1 MHTQSD
7 ESLYHLMRSGDEQ
20 ALETL
25 YDKYERLLFSFAHRF
40 TNNDRLSEE
49 VIQEV
54 WMKIWNGRVDFDT
67 QKGKFS
73 SWILTIT
80 RNAALDC
87 LRREKR
93 RPTIEVEERD
103 GGYDEPVERTVMQRE
118 TAAEVRGAVSELKP
132 EQQELIE
139 LVYFQGMTQQQ
150 ISEQLDLPLGTV
162 KTRIRSAIQAL
173 RKRMDGR
180 ERDGRTLS

>member
-7 ESLYHLMRSGDEQ
+7 ESLYHQMRGGDEQ

-54 WMKIWNGRVDFDT
+54 WMKIWNGRVDFNT
-67 QKGKFS
+67 EKGKFS
-73 SWILTIT
+73 SWVLTIT

-93 RPTIEVEERD
+93 QPTIEIEERD
-103 GGYDEPVERTVMQRE
+103 GGFDEPVERTVVERE
-118 TAAEVRGAVSELKP
+118 TASEVREAVQALKP

-139 LVYFQGMTQQQ
+139 LVYFKGLTQQQ
-150 ISEQLDLPLGTV
+150 ISDQLELPLGTV

-173 RKRMDGR
+173 RKLLEGR
-180 ERDGRTLS
+180 AR

>member
-7 ESLYHLMRSGDEQ
+7 ESLYHEMRSGDEL
-20 ALETL
+20 ALEAL
-25 YDKYERLLFSFAHRF
+25 YEKYERLLFSFAHRF

-54 WMKIWNGRVDFDT
+54 WMKIWNGRVDFNTD
-67 QKGKFS
+67 KGKFS

-93 RPTIEVEERD
+93 QPTIEVEERD
-103 GGYDEPVERTVMQRE
+103 GGFDEPVERTVIERE
-118 TAAEVRGAVSELKP
+118 TASEVRNAVSELKP
-132 EQQELIE
+132 DQQELIE
-139 LVYFQGMTQQQ
+139 LVYFKGLTQQQ
-150 ISEQLDLPLGTV
+150 ISEQLNLPLGTV
-162 KTRIRSAIQAL
+162 KTRIRSAIQSL
-173 RKRMDGR
+173 RKIIDGR
-180 ERDGRTLS
+180 ER

>member
-7 ESLYHLMRSGDEQ
+7 ESLYHQMRGGDEV

-54 WMKIWNGRVDFDT
+54 WMKIWNGRVDFNT
-67 QKGKFS
+67 EKGKFS

-93 RPTIEVEERD
+93 QPTIEIEERD
-103 GGYDEPVERTVMQRE
+103 GGFDEPVERTVMQRE
-118 TAAEVRGAVSELKP
+118 TASEVREAVQELKP

-139 LVYFQGMTQQQ
+139 LVYFNGLTQQQ
-150 ISEQLDLPLGTV
+150 ISDQLELPLGTV

-173 RKRMDGR
+173 RKLLEGR
-180 ERDGRTLS
+180 ER

>member
-1 MHTQSD
+1 
-7 ESLYHLMRSGDEQ
+7 
-20 ALETL
+20 
-25 YDKYERLLFSFAHRF
+25 LFSFAHRF

-54 WMKIWNGRVDFDT
+54 WMKIWNGRVDFNTD
-67 QKGKFS
+67 KGKFS

-93 RPTIEVEERD
+93 QPTIEVEERD

-118 TAAEVRGAVSELKP
+118 TATEVRDAVNELKP
-132 EQQELIE
+132 DQQELIE
-139 LVYFQGMTQQQ
+139 LVYFKGLTQQQ
-150 ISEQLDLPLGTV
+150 ISDQLNLPLGTV

-173 RKRMDGR
+173 RKLLDGR
-180 ERDGRTLS
+180 ER

>member
-7 ESLYHLMRSGDEQ
+7 ESLYHEMRSGDEQ
-20 ALETL
+20 ALEVL

-54 WMKIWNGRVDFDT
+54 WMKIWNGRVDFNTD
-67 QKGKFS
+67 KGKFS

-93 RPTIEVEERD
+93 QPTIEVEERD
-103 GGYDEPVERTVMQRE
+103 GGYDEPVERTVIQRE
-118 TAAEVRGAVSELKP
+118 TATEVRDAVNELKP
-132 EQQELIE
+132 DQQELIE
-139 LVYFQGMTQQQ
+139 LVYFKGLTQQQ
-150 ISEQLDLPLGTV
+150 ISDQLNMPLGTV

-173 RKRMDGR
+173 RKLLDGR
-180 ERDGRTLS
+180 ER

>member
-7 ESLYHLMRSGDEQ
+7 ESLYHQMRGGDEQ

-54 WMKIWNGRVDFDT
+54 WMKIWNGRVDFNT
-67 QKGKFS
+67 EKGKFS
-73 SWILTIT
+73 SWVLTIT

-93 RPTIEVEERD
+93 QPTIEIEERD
-103 GGYDEPVERTVMQRE
+103 GGFDEPVERTVVERE
-118 TAAEVRGAVSELKP
+118 TASEVREAVQALKP

-139 LVYFQGMTQQQ
+139 LVYFKGLTQQQ
-150 ISEQLDLPLGTV
+150 ISDQLELPLGTV

-173 RKRMDGR
+173 RKLLEGR
-180 ERDGRTLS
+180 ER

>member
-7 ESLYHLMRSGDEQ
+7 ESLYHQMRGGDEQ

-54 WMKIWNGRVDFDT
+54 WMKIWNGRVDFNT
-67 QKGKFS
+67 EKGKFS
-73 SWILTIT
+73 SWVLTIT

-93 RPTIEVEERD
+93 QPTIEIEERD
-103 GGYDEPVERTVMQRE
+103 GGFDEPVERTVVERE
-118 TAAEVRGAVSELKP
+118 TASEVREAVQTLKP

-139 LVYFQGMTQQQ
+139 LVYFKGLTQQQ
-150 ISEQLDLPLGTV
+150 ISDQLELPLGTV

-173 RKRMDGR
+173 RKLLEGR
-180 ERDGRTLS
+180 ER

>member
-7 ESLYHLMRSGDEQ
+7 ESLYHEMRSGDEL
-20 ALETL
+20 ALEAL
-25 YDKYERLLFSFAHRF
+25 YEKYERLLFSFAHRF

-54 WMKIWNGRVDFDT
+54 WMKIWNGRVDFNTD
-67 QKGKFS
+67 KGKFS

-93 RPTIEVEERD
+93 QPTIEVEERD
-103 GGYDEPVERTVMQRE
+103 GGFDEPVERTVMERE
-118 TAAEVRGAVSELKP
+118 TASEVRNAVSELKP
-132 EQQELIE
+132 DQQELIE
-139 LVYFQGMTQQQ
+139 LVYFKGLTQQQ
-150 ISEQLDLPLGTV
+150 ISDQLNLPLGTV
-162 KTRIRSAIQAL
+162 KTRIRSAIQSL
-173 RKRMDGR
+173 RKIIDGR
-180 ERDGRTLS
+180 ER

>member
-7 ESLYHLMRSGDEQ
+7 ESLYHEMRSGDEL
-20 ALETL
+20 ALEAL
-25 YDKYERLLFSFAHRF
+25 YEKYERLLFSFAHRF

-54 WMKIWNGRVDFDT
+54 WMKIWNGRVDFNTD
-67 QKGKFS
+67 KGKFS

-93 RPTIEVEERD
+93 QPTIEVEERD
-103 GGYDEPVERTVMQRE
+103 GGFDEPVERTVMERE
-118 TAAEVRGAVSELKP
+118 TASEVRDAVSELKP
-132 EQQELIE
+132 DQQELIE
-139 LVYFQGMTQQQ
+139 LVYFKGLTQQQ
-150 ISEQLDLPLGTV
+150 ISDQLNLPLGTV
-162 KTRIRSAIQAL
+162 KTRIRSAIQSL
-173 RKRMDGR
+173 RKILDGR
-180 ERDGRTLS
+180 ER

>member
-7 ESLYHLMRSGDEQ
+7 ESLYHQMRSGDEQ
-20 ALETL
+20 ALEVL

-54 WMKIWNGRVDFDT
+54 WMKIWNGRVDFNTD
-67 QKGKFS
+67 KGKFS

-93 RPTIEVEERD
+93 QPTIEVEERD
-103 GGYDEPVERTVMQRE
+103 GGYDEPVERTVIQRE
-118 TAAEVRGAVSELKP
+118 TATEVRDAVNELKP
-132 EQQELIE
+132 DQQELIE
-139 LVYFQGMTQQQ
+139 LVYFKGLTQQQ
-150 ISEQLDLPLGTV
+150 ISEQLNLPLGTV

-173 RKRMDGR
+173 RKLLDGR
-180 ERDGRTLS
+180 ER

>member
-7 ESLYHLMRSGDEQ
+7 ESLYHQMRSGDEQ
-20 ALETL
+20 ALEVL

-54 WMKIWNGRVDFDT
+54 WMKIWNGRVDFNTD
-67 QKGKFS
+67 KGKFS

-93 RPTIEVEERD
+93 QPTIEVEERD
-103 GGYDEPVERTVMQRE
+103 GGYDEPVERTVIQRE
-118 TAAEVRGAVSELKP
+118 TATEVRDAVNELKP
-132 EQQELIE
+132 DQQELIE
-139 LVYFQGMTQQQ
+139 LVYFKGLTQQQ
-150 ISEQLDLPLGTV
+150 ISEQLNLPLGTV

-173 RKRMDGR
+173 RKLLDGR
-180 ERDGRTLS
+180 EG

>member
-7 ESLYHLMRSGDEQ
+7 ESLYHEMRSGDEL
-20 ALETL
+20 ALEAL
-25 YDKYERLLFSFAHRF
+25 YEKYERLLFSFAHRF

-54 WMKIWNGRVDFDT
+54 WMKIWNGRVDFNTD
-67 QKGKFS
+67 KGKFS

-93 RPTIEVEERD
+93 QPTIEVEERD
-103 GGYDEPVERTVMQRE
+103 GGFDEPVERTVIERE
-118 TAAEVRGAVSELKP
+118 TASEVRDAVSELKP
-132 EQQELIE
+132 DQQELIE
-139 LVYFQGMTQQQ
+139 LVYFKGLTQQQ
-150 ISEQLDLPLGTV
+150 ISDQLNLPLGTV
-162 KTRIRSAIQAL
+162 KTRIRSAIQSL
-173 RKRMDGR
+173 RKIIDGR
-180 ERDGRTLS
+180 ER

>member
-7 ESLYHLMRSGDEQ
+7 ESLYHEMRSGDEQ
-20 ALETL
+20 ALEVL
-25 YDKYERLLFSFAHRF
+25 YEKYERLLFSFAHRF

-54 WMKIWNGRVDFDT
+54 WMKIWNGRVDFNTD
-67 QKGKFS
+67 KGKFS
-73 SWILTIT
+73 SWVLTIT

-93 RPTIEVEERD
+93 QPTIEVEERD
-103 GGYDEPVERTVMQRE
+103 GGYDEPVERTVIERE
-118 TAAEVRGAVSELKP
+118 TASEVRDAVSELKP
-132 EQQELIE
+132 DQQELIE
-139 LVYFQGMTQQQ
+139 LVYFKGMTQQQ
-150 ISEQLDLPLGTV
+150 ISDQLHVPLGTV

-173 RKRMDGR
+173 RKILDGR
-180 ERDGRTLS
+180 ER

>member
-7 ESLYHLMRSGDEQ
+7 ESLYHQMRGGDEQ

-54 WMKIWNGRVDFDT
+54 WMKIWNGRVDFNT
-67 QKGKFS
+67 EKGKFS
-73 SWILTIT
+73 SWVLTIT

-93 RPTIEVEERD
+93 QPTIEIEERD
-103 GGYDEPVERTVMQRE
+103 GGFDEPVERTVVQRE
-118 TAAEVRGAVSELKP
+118 TASEVREAVQALKP

-139 LVYFQGMTQQQ
+139 LVYFKGLTQQQ
-150 ISEQLDLPLGTV
+150 ISDQLELPLGTV

-173 RKRMDGR
+173 RKLLEGR
-180 ERDGRTLS
+180 ER

>member
-7 ESLYHLMRSGDEQ
+7 ESLYHEMRSGDEL
-20 ALETL
+20 ALEAL
-25 YDKYERLLFSFAHRF
+25 YEKYERLLFSFAHRF

-54 WMKIWNGRVDFDT
+54 WMKIWNGRVDFNTD
-67 QKGKFS
+67 KGKFS

-93 RPTIEVEERD
+93 QPTIEVEERD
-103 GGYDEPVERTVMQRE
+103 GGFDEPVERTVIERE
-118 TAAEVRGAVSELKP
+118 TASEVRNAVSELKP
-132 EQQELIE
+132 DQQELIE
-139 LVYFQGMTQQQ
+139 LVYFKGLTQQQ
-150 ISEQLDLPLGTV
+150 ISDQLNLPLGTV
-162 KTRIRSAIQAL
+162 KTRIRSAIQSL
-173 RKRMDGR
+173 RKIIDGR
-180 ERDGRTLS
+180 ER

>member
-7 ESLYHLMRSGDEQ
+7 ESLYHQMRSGDEQ
-20 ALETL
+20 ALEVL

-54 WMKIWNGRVDFDT
+54 WMKIWNGRVDFNTD
-67 QKGKFS
+67 KGKFS

-93 RPTIEVEERD
+93 QPTIEVEERD

-118 TAAEVRGAVSELKP
+118 TATEVHDAVNELKP
-132 EQQELIE
+132 DQQELIE
-139 LVYFQGMTQQQ
+139 LVYFKGLTQQQ
-150 ISEQLDLPLGTV
+150 ISDQLNLPLGTV

-173 RKRMDGR
+173 RKLLDGR
-180 ERDGRTLS
+180 GR

>member
-7 ESLYHLMRSGDEQ
+7 ESLYHEMRSGDEL
-20 ALETL
+20 ALEAL
-25 YDKYERLLFSFAHRF
+25 YEKYERLLFSFAHRF

-54 WMKIWNGRVDFDT
+54 WMKIWNGRVDFNTD
-67 QKGKFS
+67 KGKFS

-93 RPTIEVEERD
+93 QPTIEVEERD
-103 GGYDEPVERTVMQRE
+103 GGFDEPVERTVIERE
-118 TAAEVRGAVSELKP
+118 TASEVRDAVSELKP
-132 EQQELIE
+132 DQQELIE
-139 LVYFQGMTQQQ
+139 LVYFKGLTQQQ
-150 ISEQLDLPLGTV
+150 ISEQLNLPLGTV
-162 KTRIRSAIQAL
+162 KTRIRSAIQSL
-173 RKRMDGR
+173 RKIIDGR
-180 ERDGRTLS
+180 ER

>member
-7 ESLYHLMRSGDEQ
+7 ESLYHEMRSGDEL
-20 ALETL
+20 ALEAL
-25 YDKYERLLFSFAHRF
+25 YEKYERLLFSFAHRF

-54 WMKIWNGRVDFDT
+54 WMKIWNGRVDFNTD
-67 QKGKFS
+67 KGKFS

-93 RPTIEVEERD
+93 QPTIEVEERD
-103 GGYDEPVERTVMQRE
+103 GGFDEPVERTVIERE
-118 TAAEVRGAVSELKP
+118 TASEVRDAVSELKP
-132 EQQELIE
+132 DQQELIE
-139 LVYFQGMTQQQ
+139 LVYFKGLTQQQ
-150 ISEQLDLPLGTV
+150 ISEQLNLPLGTV
-162 KTRIRSAIQAL
+162 KTRIRSAIQSL
-173 RKRMDGR
+173 RKILDGR
-180 ERDGRTLS
+180 ER